1 MGLFRF
7 DTAGD
12 ERAEAEGFVAAAFRR
27 CHGAT
32 RVRPYPSLAT
42 LRGADGALV
51 AAAGYRAAAAAPL
64 FLETYLDA
72 PVEEVIAAHTGD
84 RVARDRIVEI
94 GGLSA
99 MGRRPLIELFARLA
113 RAFDAQGL
121 DVAVVT
127 ATAKLRRGFDLIGF
141 DATELAAADP
151 ARLPDGAHG
160 WGRYYDTR
168 PVVLA
173 GRIGATRARLDA
185 FAARSGFPQE
195 MAA

>member
-1 MGLFRF
+1 MGLFSF
-7 DTAGD
+7 ETAGA
-12 ERAEAEGFVAAAFRR
+12 ERAEADGFVAAAFRR

-32 RVRPYPSLAT
+32 RVRPYPAVAT
-42 LRGADGALV
+42 LRRDGGLV
-51 AAAGYRAAAAAPL
+51 AAAGYRAAASEPL
-64 FLETYLDA
+64 FLEAYLDA
-72 PVEEVIAAHTGD
+72 PIEDVIAARTGQPVD
-84 RVARDRIVEI
+84 RARIVEI

-151 ARLPDGAHG
+151 ARLPDGAEG
-160 WGRYYDTR
+160 WGRYYATR

-173 GRIGATRARLDA
+173 GRIGATRRRLDA
-185 FAARSGFPQE
+185 FAARSGVSQE
-195 MAA
+195 ALA

>member
-7 DTAGD
+7 DTAGA
-12 ERAEAEGFVAAAFRR
+12 ERVEAEGFVAAAFRR

-32 RVRPYPSLAT
+32 KVRPYPSVAT
-42 LRGADGALV
+42 LRRDGEIV
-51 AAAGYRAAAAAPL
+51 AAAGYRAAADERL

-72 PVEEVIAAHTGD
+72 PVEEAVAARTG
-84 RVARDRIVEI
+84 RAVSRDRIVEI

-99 MGRRPLIELFARLA
+99 KGRRPLVELFARLA
-113 RAFDAQGL
+113 HAFDAQGL
-121 DVAVVT
+121 EFAVVT

-141 DATELAAADP
+141 DAIQLADADP
-151 ARLPDGAHG
+151 ARLPGGAGG
-160 WGRYYDTR
+160 WGRYYETR

-173 GRIGATRARLDA
+173 GRIHPTRERLDS

-195 MAA
+195 ALA